1 MKKFILIFLSII
13 SFAWRVDAQV
23 NSVATTYANTIT
35 TADLKDRLTI
45 IASDALEGR
54 NTGSRGQKMAAAFI
68 SDHFR
73 QLGLTAPINHS
84 YYQPVNLYSSSP
96 EEVFIKAGGNTF
108 QNYKEVIYLGN
119 TDSQGEKQM
128 DVVFVGKGAEEDYKN
143 LSFKGKAVLIYHD
156 PLSDFNMSELPEIS
170 KRAHQKGAAMILYTS
185 DFKREKFL
193 QLGVNLQNYLNAE
206 EWSLEKPTDTL
217 LDSGS
222 FLVMKEVAEKILNTT
237 FSSLNTAAKS
247 SAAVAKVK
255 PGKINFKVGMK
266 TATLASE
273 NVFGYLEGTDRKDE
287 VVIITAHYD
296 HVGKGEGEGDVIYN
310 GADDDGSGTVAVM
323 ELAEA
328 FAEAKKNGN
337 GPRRS
342 MLFMTVTAEE
352 LGLFGSE
359 YYVTHPV
366 YPLKQT
372 VANLNIDMIGRSDN
386 PYEGK
391 SDYVYVIGSDKLSQ
405 ELHKINE
412 QANQQYTKLVFDY
425 VYNDEAHPNRLYYRS
440 DHWNFAKNNIPII
453 FYFDGIHNDYHQ
465 VTDEVS
471 KINFELLAKRTKL
484 IFYTAWEIA
493 NREKRLVLDR

>member
-1 MKKFILIFLSII
+1 MKKLILVFLSTLL
-13 SFAWRVDAQV
+13 FVWRVDAQV
-23 NSVATTYANTIT
+23 TSATTYANTIT
-35 TADLKDRLTI
+35 TEDLRDRLTI

-73 QLGLTAPINHS
+73 QLGLTAPVNNS
-84 YYQPVNLYSSSP
+84 YYQPVNLYASFP
-96 EEVFIKAGGNTF
+96 EEVFLKVGVTTF
-108 QNYKEVIYLGN
+108 QNYKEVIYLGS
-119 TDSQGEKQM
+119 TDSKGEKQL
-128 DVVFVGKGAEEDYKN
+128 DVVFAGKGTEEDYKN
-143 LSFKGKAVLIYHD
+143 LAVKGKAVLIYHEA
-156 PLSDFNMSELPEIS
+156 LSDFNMSELPTLS
-170 KRAHQKGAAMILYTS
+170 QLAHEKGAAMILYTA
-185 DFKREKFL
+185 DFNREKFL
-193 QLGVNLQNYLNAE
+193 QLGSNLENYLNAE
-206 EWSLEKPTDTL
+206 EWSLEKPAPAA

-222 FLVMKEVAEKILNTT
+222 FLVMKEVAEKILNMN
-237 FSSLNTAAKS
+237 FSAVMAAAKS
-247 SAAVAKVK
+247 SASTAKVK
-255 PGKINFKVGMK
+255 PGKMNFKVVMK
-266 TATLASE
+266 TSTLASE
-273 NVFGYLEGTDRKDE
+273 NVLGYLEGTDKKDE
-287 VVIITAHYD
+287 LVIITAHYD

-328 FAEAKKNGN
+328 FAEAKKNGK

-342 MLFMTVTAEE
+342 ILFMTMTGEE

-366 YPLKQT
+366 YPLTQT

-386 PYEGK
+386 SYEDK

-405 ELHKINE
+405 ELHTINE
-412 QANQQYTKLVFDY
+412 QANQAYTKLVLDY
-425 VYNDEAHPNRLYYRS
+425 VYNDEAHPERLYYRS

-484 IFYTAWEIA
+484 VFHTAWEIA